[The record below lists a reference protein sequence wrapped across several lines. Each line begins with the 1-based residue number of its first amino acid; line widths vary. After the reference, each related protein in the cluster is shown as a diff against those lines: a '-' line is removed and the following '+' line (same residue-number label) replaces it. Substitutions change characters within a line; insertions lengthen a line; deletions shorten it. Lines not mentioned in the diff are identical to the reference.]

1 MKFKTTIQHLSAIA
15 AASVMTAACISNFED
30 LNTHPTDPAP
40 DKMTTTEKT
49 GILLPTLI
57 NLLSPQHENES
68 QMIDQIIF
76 GQMGGYFT
84 CPTIWDGTNLGTYNP
99 SDKFMQSPFN
109 DILPTFYTNY
119 FNIMEQTEGNGLVAI
134 LANIVRAG
142 VMIRVADTYGP
153 IPYSKLGKGD
163 FNVAYDN
170 LDVLYP
176 AMIDDLSNAIR
187 ELGKYSGKLELIA
200 DYDVMYNGDVDKW
213 KKYANSLKFRM
224 AVRISNTDKLDF
236 AKTAMQEAFDGGML
250 LENSD
255 NAMIPAGDNPFY
267 KASLSWGD
275 LAINA
280 TLSSYMNKYW
290 DSRISAYMLPIQSKN
305 LQEKYDGVRLGIE
318 GKGKVK
324 SDTYSMPAFKQDS
337 PMPVF
342 YAAESYFL
350 LAEAVMRGW
359 ITTGQSAQY
368 YYEEGIKKSFSQ
380 WNVSLGDY
388 MSQGS
393 GYVTYKDPD
402 QTAKVKGDYPASHIY
417 APGIGWND
425 GDEEEIKLQKIL
437 TQKYLANYPMGLESW
452 SDFRRT
458 GYPQLMA
465 PLHNLSSGSELGTI
479 DNLRQ
484 VRRLKYPQKEYDNNN
499 ANVTASV
506 AENFGGQDTG
516 NQDLWW
522 AKKN

>member
-1 MKFKTTIQHLSAIA
+1 M
-15 AASVMTAACISNFED
+15 CIRD
-30 LNTHPTDPAP
+30 
-40 DKMTTTEKT
+40 
-49 GILLPTLI
+49 
-57 NLLSPQHENES
+57 
-68 QMIDQIIF
+68 
-76 GQMGGYFT
+76 
-84 CPTIWDGTNLGTYNP
+84 
-99 SDKFMQSPFN
+99 
-109 DILPTFYTNY
+109 
-119 FNIMEQTEGNGLVAI
+119 
-134 LANIVRAG
+134 R
-142 VMIRVADTYGP
+142 
-153 IPYSKLGKGD
+153 
-163 FNVAYDN
+163 
-170 LDVLYP
+170 
-176 AMIDDLSNAIR
+176 
-187 ELGKYSGKLELIA
+187 
-200 DYDVMYNGDVDKW
+200 
-213 KKYANSLKFRM
+213 
-224 AVRISNTDKLDF
+224 
-236 AKTAMQEAFDGGML
+236 
-250 LENSD
+250 
-255 NAMIPAGDNPFY
+255 
-267 KASLSWGD
+267 
-275 LAINA
+275 
-280 TLSSYMNKYW
+280 
-290 DSRISAYMLPIQSKN
+290 
-305 LQEKYDGVRLGIE
+305 YDGVRLGIE

-368 YYEEGIKKSFSQ
+368 YYQEGIKKSFSQ